1 MLTQTINL
9 FETYPSICKKMSDY
23 YQYIMVDEY
32 QDSNLLQMQLIKQL
46 RQFENKNICVVGD
59 PKQCFPAG
67 TKITTNNGLINIE
80 DIKVGDQVLSANGRS
95 KTTYGIVEDISKKS
109 YTGELV
115 KIITESGKTVSA
127 TPEHIIFA
135 DTNIDDAYFVYL
147 MYKEKLGYRIG
158 QSRNYP
164 YARETIK
171 NGPKQRMNQES
182 ADKIWILGVYKTQ
195 KEATYYEQYYAY
207 QYGLPLYVFKAS
219 HKRIILSQEDIDNL
233 FHNIDTESRAK
244 KLLNDKG
251 LFLQYPH
258 YQRACLGKGSNE
270 IQRIRLT
277 LFGSNRFGNHN
288 EYVGYKHE
296 LAYNTVNE
304 NFNSIAEKYFTNKG
318 SHKKNVRGLE
328 YYNGRKVLN
337 DMDYLSEL
345 AYSIQKDLPKT
356 AFIRTAILTNSN
368 TRFELIPF
376 ANVLSGMTIAINNN
390 GEIIKDKVISVERIN
405 YNGYVYDLNI
415 KNYRNYI
422 SNGVCVHN
430 CIYGFRGS
438 LYENIL
444 NFPDMFDDCKIV
456 KLNKNYRSNQ
466 EILDL
471 SNSVTSSTDERFKNE
486 LIGTHHCG
494 YKPKLVKV
502 NTQNDEAR
510 YILNKI
516 NKYRRE
522 GVSLNDMAVLIRGS
536 YDSNML
542 ESLIM
547 EQSGRNPIEYQKYG
561 GIKFFEREFVKNI
574 FAFLKIL
581 INYKD
586 EISWF
591 RILKLYPGI
600 GPVNAKKITEGII
613 ENGTKELDDTK
624 YVKKKFAEYLP
635 EILDYINDMN
645 GMDFQEQIEYLVNDY
660 YYKTMQRSIKNMK
673 TTPANIKKK
682 LKELDDEI
690 VQAQVLIKLSE
701 NYKTVNKFVNDLLLE
716 VPPEN
721 VDGEKLT
728 ISTIHSI
735 KGLEFKVVFVLGCI
749 EGKFPWL
756 KEPRAATDEAIEEWK
771 QEEAEER
778 RVFYVAI
785 TRAKDDLYLMYPQY
799 NIFTKETT
807 TLTRFLAE
815 DNKYHDFC
823 DIELY
828 Y

>member
-1 MLTQTINL
+1 MDLSKLNEEQKEAVLTTEGPLLIIAGAGSGKTHCLTYRLANIIEKGTDPSRILLLTFTNKAAREMTERAKTILDNRCEKVNGTTYHSFCAEILRRYAAEIGFNSNFTICDSADAAEIINLIKEKNGYTKELGLPDGKALIDMFSYMLNKEKTLVYTLENRYPGYEGLEIEIAKIRDDYTLYKYEKNILDYDDLLTQTINL

-59 PKQCFPAG
+59 Y
-67 TKITTNNGLINIE
+67 N
-80 DIKVGDQVLSANGRS
+80 
-95 KTTYGIVEDISKKS
+95 
-109 YTGELV
+109 
-115 KIITESGKTVSA
+115 
-127 TPEHIIFA
+127 
-135 DTNIDDAYFVYL
+135 
-147 MYKEKLGYRIG
+147 
-158 QSRNYP
+158 QS
-164 YARETIK
+164 
-171 NGPKQRMNQES
+171 
-182 ADKIWILGVYKTQ
+182 
-195 KEATYYEQYYAY
+195 
-207 QYGLPLYVFKAS
+207 
-219 HKRIILSQEDIDNL
+219 
-233 FHNIDTESRAK
+233 
-244 KLLNDKG
+244 
-251 LFLQYPH
+251 
-258 YQRACLGKGSNE
+258 
-270 IQRIRLT
+270 
-277 LFGSNRFGNHN
+277 
-288 EYVGYKHE
+288 
-296 LAYNTVNE
+296 
-304 NFNSIAEKYFTNKG
+304 
-318 SHKKNVRGLE
+318 
-328 YYNGRKVLN
+328 
-337 DMDYLSEL
+337 
-345 AYSIQKDLPKT
+345 
-356 AFIRTAILTNSN
+356 
-368 TRFELIPF
+368 
-376 ANVLSGMTIAINNN
+376 
-390 GEIIKDKVISVERIN
+390 
-405 YNGYVYDLNI
+405 
-415 KNYRNYI
+415 
-422 SNGVCVHN
+422 
-430 CIYGFRGS
+430 IYGFRGS
-438 LYENIL
+438 NHENIL
-444 NFPDMFDDCKIV
+444 NFPDMFVDCKIV

-600 GPVNAKKITEGII
+600 GPVNAKKITEGIV
-613 ENGTKELDDTK
+613 ENGIKELDDTK

-645 GMDFQEQIEYLVNDY
+645 GIDFQEQIEYLVNDY